1 MRKCFVAFLILAL
14 LTAGTVQAAAYSSGA
29 VKTLV
34 SRTLTKVCSAAN
46 DNRCLRLVSGASD
59 VLDKTLTAASF
70 LGKTNWLTLALSILL
85 PVVGDYAFELG
96 KKIRLSLTKSNDEVI
111 VTQVE
116 KSGEAEDIP
125 VAAVPGISST
135 PGYSGSSIAI
145 NMAQNGVD
153 NSTFGDTGNYLY
165 HDPQTT
171 TLATYGG
178 FTALEG
184 QYHPQGSSFVST
196 LKDAQKFKLL
206 KWSTKYLTVYVLS
219 DGIFSS
225 STVYPDYWYFTNDD
239 IIPYYGR
246 QTSNYPIKARF
257 TGYMSPIIWVKD
269 GIKTSA
275 YLLIGYSGYPQTV
288 CSEGQYFNYNH
299 STCLALPDVVSGYE
313 QSSDANASVR
323 EEQGKTVVTKPNIP
337 FDEWLETLTET
348 EKQQLAS
355 TDLLSDFVDKLWK
368 DTAAQLDY
376 TGEPYIPG
384 KITPDL
390 IEQVS
395 PAPPTIGDMLEP
407 INDTVTPGSGVQPGT
422 TLTPDTGTGSLTDP
436 STGTDTGSEPI
447 GGIISPTIPG
457 TGIGTVGDQNINID
471 VNLDLGDY
479 PAVNQPTLD
488 EPPTAANILD
498 PIFNLFPSLQ
508 NYQVPEHTSECPRPS
523 FEAFGETYEVSA
535 HCDLI
540 EDQRETIGVIMLLLW
555 SICALAI
562 VLKA

>member
-1 MRKCFVAFLILAL
+1 MRKCFVAFLILAF

-70 LGKTNWLTLALSILL
+70 FGKTNWLTLALSVLV

-96 KKIRLSLTKSNDEVI
+96 KKIRVSLTKSNDEVI

-125 VAAVPGISST
+125 VAAVPGISAT
-135 PGYSGSSIAI
+135 PGFINSG
-145 NMAQNGVD
+145 MAQSFVNGVD
-153 NSTFGDTGNYLY
+153 DTTFSNTGNYLY
-165 HDPQTT
+165 HDPQST
-171 TLATYGG
+171 TLTTYGG

-184 QYHPQGSSFVST
+184 QYDPQGSWFVST
-196 LKDAQKFKLL
+196 FKDAQKFKLL
-206 KWSTKYLTVYVLS
+206 HWSTDYLRVYTLS
-219 DGIFSS
+219 DDRTFTSVL
-225 STVYPDYWYFTNDD
+225 VYPDYWYFTNDD

-246 QTSNYPIKARF
+246 QTTSPPYKVRF

-269 GIKTSA
+269 NVKTSA

-288 CSEGQYFNYNH
+288 CGEGQYYKYDSSACF
-299 STCLALPDVVSGYE
+299 ALPDVVSGYE

-323 EEQGKTVVTKPNIP
+323 EEQGKTVVTNPNMP
-337 FDEWLETLTET
+337 FDEWLDTLTET

-355 TDLLSDFVDKLWK
+355 TDLLSDFVDQLWK
-368 DTAAQLDY
+368 DTAAQPDY
-376 TGEPYIPG
+376 TGEPYVQG
-384 KITPDL
+384 KITPNL

-407 INDTVTPGSGVQPGT
+407 IGDTVTTGGGVNPGT

-447 GGIISPTIPG
+447 GGIISPTVPG

-535 HCDLI
+535 HCDLM